1 MLKVYGVTFDHTVN
15 YGSSLQ
21 AYALQTAVENTA
33 VGGEKCSYRL
43 IPLLDMPEHTN
54 YRYGIRRQN
63 LLKRMLG
70 EVFFSVN
77 FRQFR
82 AFEGRYMKYADCH
95 HFQDLPRLNQE
106 ADAFVCGSDV
116 IWNSFQN
123 KGLDEYYLSFA
134 NKYKFSYAASFGSED
149 ADKGVTEKQ
158 KEYLS
163 ELRMIS
169 CREKSSAMMAER
181 LTGRKAEIVVDPV
194 LLIGADQWKKII
206 PKKAKQEKYIFS
218 YTTHL
223 FPEYEKFLQR
233 LSRETGLPVVRAMY
247 AGRPSIA
254 IKQHKLVLQTP
265 QKWLQQ
271 LYNAEYVVTN
281 SFHATAFS
289 VMFHKK
295 FFTVVHGDGT
305 KGINIRMNDFL
316 SGLGLQN
323 RLYSAAPE
331 RMDLTE
337 TEYASIDSKLDQMR
351 AASQAFLQRNLEA
364 AWEAKQK
371 DTGTGS
377 EAQC

>member
-21 AYALQTAVENTA
+21 AYALQTAIENT
-33 VGGEKCSYRL
+33 VIGGEQCSYRL

-70 EVFFSVN
+70 EVFFTIN

-82 AFEGRYMKYADCH
+82 SFEGRYMKYADCH

-123 KGLDEYYLSFA
+123 KGLDEYYLNFA
-134 NKYKFSYAASFGSED
+134 NRYKFSYAASFGSDD

-163 ELRMIS
+163 ELKMIS
-169 CREKSSAMMAER
+169 CREKSSAIMAKR

-206 PKKAKQEKYIFS
+206 PGKVKPEKYIFS

-223 FPEYEKFLQR
+223 FPEYEKFLQQ
-233 LSRETGLPVVRAMY
+233 LSKETGLRIVRAVY

-254 IKQHKLVLQTP
+254 IKQRKLVLQTP
-265 QKWLQQ
+265 QQWLQQ

-316 SGLGLQN
+316 SGLGLQD
-323 RLYSAAPE
+323 RLYSAAPDQ
-331 RMDLTE
+331 MNLTE
-337 TEYASIDSKLDQMR
+337 TDYTPIDSRLDQLR
-351 AASQAFLQRNLEA
+351 TDSIAFLRRNLEA
-364 AWEAKQK
+364 AYEGKQQSEQK
-371 DTGTGS
+371 GS
-377 EAQC
+377 EK